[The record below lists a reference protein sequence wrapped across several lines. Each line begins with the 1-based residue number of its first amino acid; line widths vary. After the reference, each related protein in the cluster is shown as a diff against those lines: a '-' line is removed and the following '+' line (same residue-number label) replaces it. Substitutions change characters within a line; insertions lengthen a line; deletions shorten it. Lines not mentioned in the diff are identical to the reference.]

1 MSNETTTGQAEPH
14 SGNESTDG
22 NEPPIDGVEE
32 KLRTLFYALLNHFRG
47 RVGPDFSVTQLHDL
61 VLSVL
66 KNMNVGE
73 EGIAW
78 EDAAPATLP
87 DCKRHANLHLPLRVP
102 ATVAEV
108 HDPALVSVCGSGG
121 QRFEVATISARFV
134 DRAGNSMW
142 SLDITG
148 EELIDR
154 VQMQFRRGGPAELLC
169 VPVALPVALNKK
181 NPVSSLQTARRE
193 FFLHLADL
201 RPSNSTLDML
211 GASAAERQKIDNLL
225 SSLAA
230 SGTRP
235 GDLLVQLLISS
246 LNIVGLDRFPLLG
259 TLIRF
264 TVLQSLSSG
273 RIGHAP
279 ARLHGMVIGPPA
291 HGKKLIQLAAK
302 VLNPVCEEVS
312 PTKVSAAG
320 LVGAST
326 HSEGRWVSQPGAIP
340 RASGGVVLLQD
351 AQGWNRSVVSK
362 VAPILQE
369 VMEDGVARDAVS
381 GGIVRDAQA
390 SLLFD
395 LNRTSQIQTGGVVV
409 PTSRE
414 AAILQVRPVLSR
426 MDLLCEIPVDVE
438 RQWDVSLKF
447 YKTMKTGPVSR
458 DDPQWVRDARL
469 LVAALRDRHPEVNLD
484 AVRDLMEQTH
494 QKIQQGNAAL
504 FKDNPEL
511 GDIPARLAISFARFV
526 SAGARARDSST
537 ADATDVAEAAEFISM
552 KLKFLSMVGVSVP
565 VEGAEGD
572 SPVEWA
578 ARYRGQDV
586 ETEEVRAA
594 YEKATGRSASERTFR
609 RALQK
614 LGGTSQGRGRYRLP
628 PG

>member
-1 MSNETTTGQAEPH
+1 MSDKTKTEQAEPH
-14 SGNESTDG
+14 AGNQSNDG
-22 NEPPIDGVEE
+22 TEPPLDGVEE
-32 KLRTLFYALLNHFRG
+32 RLRTLFYALLNHFRG
-47 RVGPDFSVTQLHDL
+47 RVGPDFSAAQLHDL
-61 VLSVL
+61 VLGVL
-66 KNMNVGE
+66 KNMNVGDE
-73 EGIAW
+73 SIAW
-78 EDAAPATLP
+78 ESAAPATLP

-108 HDPALVSVCGSGG
+108 LDPALASVCGAAGK
-121 QRFEVATISARFV
+121 RFEVATLSARFV

-148 EELIDR
+148 EDLIDR
-154 VQMQFRRGGPAELLC
+154 VQMQFKRGGPAELLC
-169 VPVALPVALNKK
+169 VPIALPVALNKK
-181 NPVSSLQTARRE
+181 NPAASLQTARRE

-201 RPSNSTLDML
+201 RASNSTLDLL
-211 GASAAERQKIDNLL
+211 GASAVERDKIDKLL
-225 SSLAA
+225 SNLAA

-235 GDLLVQLLISS
+235 GDLLVQLLVSS

-291 HGKKLIQLAAK
+291 HGKKLVQLAAK

-320 LVGAST
+320 LVGASS

-447 YKTMKTGPVSR
+447 YKTMQTGPVSR
-458 DDPQWVRDARL
+458 DEPLWVRDARL
-469 LVAALRDRHPEVNLD
+469 LVGALRDRHPEVNLD
-484 AVRDLMEQTH
+484 PVRELMAQTH
-494 QKIQQGNAAL
+494 QNIQQGNAAL

-511 GDIPARLAISFARFV
+511 GDIPARMAISFARFV
-526 SAGARARDSST
+526 SAAARARDSST
-537 ADATDVAEAAEFISM
+537 ADATDVAEAVEFISM
-552 KLKFLSMVGVSVP
+552 KLRFLSMVGVAVA
-565 VEGAEGD
+565 VEGAEKD
-572 SPVEWA
+572 TPEEWA
-578 ARYRGQDV
+578 ARYRGQEV
-586 ETEEVRAA
+586 ETQEVRAA

-614 LGGTSQGRGRYRLP
+614 LGGTGRGKGRYLLP
-628 PG
+628 G